1 MQGKALQY
9 ATWRRTCTNPK
20 GRVFI
25 SGVYSSRRP
34 GQDRQP
40 RRVHRIL
47 PDSGL
52 VRGPQSWQ
60 PGSSAHAHAPSTHG
74 FGRAT
79 WPPLV
84 LLCAAKRPL
93 RRAESPPFPVAR
105 ARVREALPVRN
116 RAHKL
121 MDFASRRRKVK
132 LGSKPHLL
140 WGTAFGT
147 FVTFILFVRHY
158 AHMSVA
164 KGEGASNAC
173 ILPYLSHVFCAR
185 MV

>member
-60 PGSSAHAHAPSTHG
+60 PGSSAHGPSTRGWARHSPSLS
-74 FGRAT
+74 F
-79 WPPLV
+79 V
-84 LLCAAKRPL
+84 LQEACDHKRCLPRPVCAEVK
-93 RRAESPPFPVAR
+93 RAESPLSPPSLSCPRSRSTACTQPSAQANGFRLAPPEGEARFQAASPVGYGLRHVCDLHTICA
-105 ARVREALPVRN
+105 AL
-116 RAHKL
+116 
-121 MDFASRRRKVK
+121 
-132 LGSKPHLL
+132 
-140 WGTAFGT
+140 
-147 FVTFILFVRHY
+147 
-158 AHMSVA
+158 
-164 KGEGASNAC
+164 C
-173 ILPYLSHVFCAR
+173 SHVCR
-185 MV
+185 KR